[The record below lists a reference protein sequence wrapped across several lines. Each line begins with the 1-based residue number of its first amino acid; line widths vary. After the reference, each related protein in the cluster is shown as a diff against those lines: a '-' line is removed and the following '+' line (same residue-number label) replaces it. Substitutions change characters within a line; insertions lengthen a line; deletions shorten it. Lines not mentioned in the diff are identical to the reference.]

1 MTRIDRKW
9 GRGSAAI
16 KSGGGGASLIRL
28 DIKAT
33 GIRLREFR
41 DKRPGQESKLRRG

>member
-1 MTRIDRKW
+1 MGK
-9 GRGSAAI
+9 GLSCS
-16 KSGGGGASLIRL
+16 KVLGGASLIRL

-33 GIRLREFR
+33 GIRLREVR

>member
-16 KSGGGGASLIRL
+16 KSGVGASLIRL

-33 GIRLREFR
+33 GIRLREVR